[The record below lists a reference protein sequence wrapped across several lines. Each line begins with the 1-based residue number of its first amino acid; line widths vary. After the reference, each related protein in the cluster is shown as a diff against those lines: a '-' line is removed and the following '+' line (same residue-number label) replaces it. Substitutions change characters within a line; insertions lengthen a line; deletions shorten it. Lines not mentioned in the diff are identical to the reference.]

1 MFQSLLCLINVRTAV
16 CNKFGKKI
24 NLGKTRSIKRY
35 FLKEN
40 HRNFI
45 ALKKIMFYGIFQNTV
60 SFDHFKYNG
69 IRCMQFQLVHQLD
82 STGLSKTLNIEKES
96 VFQSYSLIQIKIFAN
111 VQIF

>member
-1 MFQSLLCLINVRTAV
+1 MYVQQCVINSA
-16 CNKFGKKI
+16 KKI

-35 FLKEN
+35 FLQEN

-60 SFDHFKYNG
+60 SFDHCKYNG

-96 VFQSYSLIQIKIFAN
+96 VFQSYSLIQLKIFSN
-111 VQIF
+111 VQIFR